1 MPRQGPSQERPAS
14 PDSICNNDSLGAH
27 ISPGSAESQDMPA
40 SNKQVSLGVGQD
52 QDGALALAVGQPP
65 ALLLRQHSR
74 LTSACSSQCVGGRGS
89 SPSLLNLFYLKKN
102 PPNLPWWLRG

>member
-27 ISPGSAESQDMPA
+27 ISPGPQSLQDMPA

-52 QDGALALAVGQPP
+52 QDGALGLAGQPP
-65 ALLLRQHSR
+65 ALPLPQHSR
-74 LTSACSSQCVGGRGS
+74 LTSACSTWCVGGRGS
-89 SPSLLNLFYLKKN
+89 SPLALNLF
-102 PPNLPWWLRG
+102 